1 MENIMPKADPIEQLN
16 SVSSFLIELGETM
29 SHLSDGIRD
38 EDENE
43 INECVESLP
52 SKKEITKQLT
62 TLGKLLE
69 TQPWKKV
76 KRDA

>member
-1 MENIMPKADPIEQLN
+1 MPKADPIEQLN